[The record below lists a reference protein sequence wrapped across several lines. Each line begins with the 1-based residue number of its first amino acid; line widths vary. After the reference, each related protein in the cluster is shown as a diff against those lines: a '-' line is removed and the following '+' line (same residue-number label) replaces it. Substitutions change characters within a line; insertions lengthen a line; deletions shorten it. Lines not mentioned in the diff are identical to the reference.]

1 MRRIVV
7 TSALPYANGSIHL
20 GHLVEYIQTDIWARS
35 QKMSGNECV
44 YICADDSH
52 GTPIMLKAKELGITP
67 EELIEKTYD
76 EHVKDFKDF
85 QIEFDNFHTTHS
97 DENKEIS
104 QKIYQSL
111 RDKGN
116 IVSKEIEQF
125 YDNEA
130 KMFLPDR
137 FIKGECPKCGAKDQY
152 GDSCEECGATYSP
165 TDIKNPIST
174 VSNTTPV
181 TKKTE
186 HVFFQLSS
194 YESFLKEW
202 MQNNE
207 IQKEIKNKL
216 SEWLEGGLVDWDI
229 TRDKPYFGFEI
240 PDLKDKYFYVWLDA
254 PIGYIASH
262 KNYCDKN
269 KQNYIDDW
277 KEGSK
282 TELYHFIGKDIAYF
296 HGLFWPAMLEGAGM
310 RKPNGVYCHG
320 FLTIDGEKMSK
331 SRGTFFNARTYLN
344 HLLPDYLRYYFSSR
358 LTNKIEDID
367 LNFDDFMTRVNSDLV
382 GKIINIGS
390 RCAKFINKDFDNKL
404 SSKVG
409 NEELIESVLSR
420 KEEIIQ
426 NYEARN
432 YAANMRIISSLSDE
446 INKYLD
452 DEKPWVK
459 IKDDSTK
466 GHVQTICSDGIN
478 GFKFIIGYLKPVL
491 PEIANKVENLLNCD
505 SITWSNIDNQLKDH
519 KINAFVPLITRIN
532 KESIEKMKEENNK
545 ETVEAEDTDKIAID
559 DFIKVD
565 LRVAKVINAKELEE
579 SRKLLELEVD
589 LGDETRTI
597 FAGIKKSYT
606 PDELIGKLVVVIA
619 NLKPR
624 EMKFGT
630 SNGMVLATQH
640 NGDIIIIQPEKN
652 VAPGSKIS

>member
-20 GHLVEYIQTDIWARS
+20 GHLVEYIQTDIWVRS
-35 QKMSGNECV
+35 QKMAENECV

-67 EELIEKTYD
+67 EELIKKTYD
-76 EHVKDFKDF
+76 EHVKDFIDF
-85 QIEFDNFHTTHS
+85 QIEFDNFYTTHS

-104 QKIYQSL
+104 QNIYQSL
-111 RDKGN
+111 KEKGD

-137 FIKGECPKCGAKDQY
+137 FIKGECPKCGAKEQY

-165 TDIKNPIST
+165 TDVKNPIST

-194 YESFLKEW
+194 YESFLKDW
-202 MQNNE
+202 MENND

-240 PDLKDKYFYVWLDA
+240 PNLKDKYFYVWLDA

-269 KQNYIDDW
+269 KKNYIDDW
-277 KEGSK
+277 KEDSR

-296 HGLFWPAMLEGAGM
+296 HGLFWPAMLEGAGLK
-310 RKPNGVYCHG
+310 KPNGVFCHG

-390 RCAKFINKDFDNKL
+390 RCAKFINKDFDNQL
-404 SSKVG
+404 SSEVG
-409 NEELIESVLSR
+409 NKELIKSILSR
-420 KEEIIQ
+420 KEDIIQ

-446 INKYLD
+446 VNKYLD

-466 GHVQTICSDGIN
+466 SHVQTICSDGIN
-478 GFKFIIGYLKPVL
+478 GFKSILGYLKPVL
-491 PEIANKVENLLNCD
+491 PEIATKVENLLNCD
-505 SITWSNIDNQLKDH
+505 SITWSNIDNQLKNH
-519 KINAFVPLITRIN
+519 KINAFEPLITRIN

-545 ETVEAEDTDKIAID
+545 ETVVEEDVDKITID

-565 LRVAKVINAKELEE
+565 LRVAKVINAKELED

-597 FAGIKKSYT
+597 FAGIKKSYS
-606 PDELIGKLVVVIA
+606 PNELIGKLVVVIA

-624 EMKFGT
+624 KMKFGT

-640 NGDIIIIQPEKN
+640 DGDIIIIQPEKD
-652 VAPGSKIS
+652 VSPGSKIS

>member
-165 TDIKNPIST
+165 TDVKNPIST

-296 HGLFWPAMLEGAGM
+296 HGLFWPAMLEGAGL

-358 LTNKIEDID
+358 LTSKIEDID

-390 RCAKFINKDFDNKL
+390 RCAKFINKDFDSQL
-404 SSKVG
+404 SSEVG
-409 NEELIESVLSR
+409 NEELIKSVLSR
-420 KEEIIQ
+420 KKEIIQ
-426 NYEARN
+426 NYETRN
-432 YAANMRIISSLSDE
+432 YATNMRIISSLSDE
-446 INKYLD
+446 VNKYLD

-478 GFKFIIGYLKPVL
+478 GFKLIIGYLKPVL

-545 ETVEAEDTDKIAID
+545 ESVAAEDTDKIAID

-565 LRVAKVINAKELEE
+565 LRVAKIINAKELEE

-597 FAGIKKSYT
+597 FAGIKKSYS
-606 PDELIGKLVVVIA
+606 PDDLIGKLVVVIA

-624 EMKFGT
+624 KMKFGT

-640 NGDIIIIQPEKN
+640 DGDIIIIQPEKD
-652 VAPGSKIS
+652 VSPGSKIS

>member
-20 GHLVEYIQTDIWARS
+20 GHLVEYIQTDIWVRS
-35 QKMSGNECV
+35 QKMAENECV

-67 EELIEKTYD
+67 EELIKKTYD

-85 QIEFDNFHTTHS
+85 QIEFDNFYTTHS

-104 QKIYQSL
+104 QNIYQSL
-111 RDKGN
+111 KKKGD

-137 FIKGECPKCGAKDQY
+137 FIKGECPKCGAKEQY

-165 TDIKNPIST
+165 TDVKNPIST

-194 YESFLKEW
+194 YESFLKDW
-202 MQNNE
+202 MENND

-240 PDLKDKYFYVWLDA
+240 PNLKDKYFYVWLDA

-269 KQNYIDDW
+269 KKNYIDDW
-277 KEGSK
+277 KEDSR

-296 HGLFWPAMLEGAGM
+296 HGLFWPAMLEGAGLK
-310 RKPNGVYCHG
+310 KPNGVFCHG

-390 RCAKFINKDFDNKL
+390 RCAKFINKDFDNQL
-404 SSKVG
+404 SSEVG
-409 NEELIESVLSR
+409 NKELIKSILSR
-420 KEEIIQ
+420 KEDIIQ

-446 INKYLD
+446 VNKYLD

-466 GHVQTICSDGIN
+466 SHVQTICSDGIN
-478 GFKFIIGYLKPVL
+478 GFKSIIGYLKPVL
-491 PEIANKVENLLNCD
+491 PEIATKVENLLNCD
-505 SITWSNIDNQLKDH
+505 SITWSNIDNQLKNH
-519 KINAFVPLITRIN
+519 KINAFEPLITRIN

-545 ETVEAEDTDKIAID
+545 ETAVEEDVDKITID

-565 LRVAKVINAKELEE
+565 LRVAKVINAKELED

-597 FAGIKKSYT
+597 FAGIKKSYS
-606 PDELIGKLVVVIA
+606 PNELIGKLVVVIA

-624 EMKFGT
+624 KMKFGT

-640 NGDIIIIQPEKN
+640 DGDIIIIQPEKD
-652 VAPGSKIS
+652 VSPGSKIS

>member
-1 MRRIVV
+1 M
-7 TSALPYANGSIHL
+7 
-20 GHLVEYIQTDIWARS
+20 
-35 QKMSGNECV
+35 KCV

-165 TDIKNPIST
+165 TDVKNPIST

-202 MQNNE
+202 MKNNE

-240 PDLKDKYFYVWLDA
+240 PGLKDKYFYVWLDA

-296 HGLFWPAMLEGAGM
+296 HGLFWPAMLEGAGL

-390 RCAKFINKDFDNKL
+390 RCAKFINKDFDSQL
-404 SSKVG
+404 SSEVG
-409 NEELIESVLSR
+409 NEELIKSVLSR

-505 SITWSNIDNQLKDH
+505 SITWSNIDNQLTDH

-545 ETVEAEDTDKIAID
+545 ESVAAEDTDKIAID

-565 LRVAKVINAKELEE
+565 LRVAKIINAKELEE

-597 FAGIKKSYT
+597 FAGIKKSYS

-624 EMKFGT
+624 KMKFGT

-640 NGDIIIIQPEKN
+640 DGDIIIIQPEKD
-652 VAPGSKIS
+652 VSPGSKIS

>member
-116 IVSKEIEQF
+116 VVSKEIEQF

-165 TDIKNPIST
+165 TDVKNPIST

-296 HGLFWPAMLEGAGM
+296 HGLFWPAMLEGAGL

-390 RCAKFINKDFDNKL
+390 RCAKFINKDFDSQL
-404 SSKVG
+404 SSEVG
-409 NEELIESVLSR
+409 NEELIKSVLSR

-446 INKYLD
+446 VNKYLD

-545 ETVEAEDTDKIAID
+545 ESVAAEDTDKIAID

-565 LRVAKVINAKELEE
+565 LRVAKIINAKELEE

-597 FAGIKKSYT
+597 FAGIKKSYS

-624 EMKFGT
+624 KMKFGT

-640 NGDIIIIQPEKN
+640 DGDIIIIQPEKD
-652 VAPGSKIS
+652 VSPGSKIS

>member
-165 TDIKNPIST
+165 TDVKNPIST

-296 HGLFWPAMLEGAGM
+296 HGLFWPAMLEGAGL

-390 RCAKFINKDFDNKL
+390 RCAKFINKDFDSQL
-404 SSKVG
+404 SSEVG
-409 NEELIESVLSR
+409 NEELIKSVLSR

-446 INKYLD
+446 VNKYLD

-545 ETVEAEDTDKIAID
+545 ESVAAEDTDKIAID

-565 LRVAKVINAKELEE
+565 LRVAKIINAKELEE

-597 FAGIKKSYT
+597 FAGIKKSYS

-624 EMKFGT
+624 KMKFGT

-640 NGDIIIIQPEKN
+640 DGDIIIIQPEKD
-652 VAPGSKIS
+652 VSPGSKIS

>member
-20 GHLVEYIQTDIWARS
+20 GHLVEYIQTDIWVRS
-35 QKMSGNECV
+35 QKMAENECV

-67 EELIEKTYD
+67 EELIKKTYD

-104 QKIYQSL
+104 QRMYQSL
-111 RDKGN
+111 KDKGD

-165 TDIKNPIST
+165 TDVKNPIST

-202 MQNNE
+202 MHDND

-269 KQNYIDDW
+269 KQNYLDDW
-277 KEGSK
+277 KEDSN

-296 HGLFWPAMLEGAGM
+296 HGLFWPAMLEGAGF
-310 RKPNGVYCHG
+310 RKPNGVFCHG

-344 HLLPDYLRYYFSSR
+344 HLQPDYLRYYFSSR
-358 LTNKIEDID
+358 LTSKIEDID
-367 LNFDDFMTRVNSDLV
+367 LSFDDFMTRVNSDLV

-404 SSKVG
+404 SKDVG
-409 NEELIESVLSR
+409 NKSLLDTMLS
-420 KEEIIQ
+420 KKDEIIS
-426 NYEARN
+426 NYESRN
-432 YAANMRIISSLSDE
+432 FATNIRIITSLSDE
-446 INKYLD
+446 VNKYLD
-452 DEKPWVK
+452 EEKPWVK
-459 IKDDSTK
+459 IKNQDTK
-466 GHVQTICSDGIN
+466 ESVQTICTDGIN
-478 GFKFIIGYLKPVL
+478 AFRIIIAYLKPVL
-491 PEIANKVENLLNCD
+491 PDIACKVESMLNAD
-505 SITWSNIDNQLKDH
+505 SLSYQNISDMILDH
-519 KINAFVPLITRIN
+519 KINTFEPLITRIN
-532 KESIEKMKEENNK
+532 KESIEKMKDENK
-545 ETVEAEDTDKIAID
+545 QEDTVTEDTNKITID

-565 LRVAKVINAKELEE
+565 LRIAKVTNVKEIED
-579 SRKLLELEVD
+579 SRKLLELELD
-589 LGDETRTI
+589 IGDETRTI
-597 FAGIKKSYT
+597 FAGIKKSYS
-606 PDELIGKLVVVIA
+606 PDELIGKSVVVIA

-624 EMKFGT
+624 KMKFGV

-640 NGDIIIIQPEKN
+640 DGDIIVLQPEKD
-652 VAPGSKIS
+652 VPPGSKIS

>member
-20 GHLVEYIQTDIWARS
+20 GHLVEYIQTDIWVRS
-35 QKMSGNECV
+35 QKMAENECV

-67 EELIEKTYD
+67 EELIKKTYD

-104 QKIYQSL
+104 QRMYQSL
-111 RDKGN
+111 KDKGD

-125 YDNEA
+125 YDNQA

-165 TDIKNPIST
+165 TDVKNPIST

-202 MQNNE
+202 MHDND

-269 KQNYIDDW
+269 KQNYLDDW
-277 KEGSK
+277 KEDSN

-296 HGLFWPAMLEGAGM
+296 HGLFWPAMLEGAGF
-310 RKPNGVYCHG
+310 RKPNGVFCHG

-344 HLLPDYLRYYFSSR
+344 HLQPDYLRYYFSSR
-358 LTNKIEDID
+358 LTSKIEDID
-367 LNFDDFMTRVNSDLV
+367 LSFDDFMTRVNSDLV

-404 SSKVG
+404 SIDVG
-409 NEELIESVLSR
+409 NKSLLGTMLS
-420 KEEIIQ
+420 KKDEIIS
-426 NYEARN
+426 NYESRN
-432 YAANMRIISSLSDE
+432 FAANIRIITSLSDE
-446 INKYLD
+446 VNKYLD
-452 DEKPWVK
+452 EEKPWVK
-459 IKDDSTK
+459 IKNQDSK
-466 GHVQTICSDGIN
+466 ESVQTICTDGIN
-478 GFKFIIGYLKPVL
+478 AFRIIITYLKPVL
-491 PEIANKVENLLNCD
+491 PDIACKVESMLNAD
-505 SITWSNIDNQLKDH
+505 SLSYQNISDMILDH
-519 KINAFVPLITRIN
+519 KINTFEPLITRIN
-532 KESIEKMKEENNK
+532 KESIEKMKDENK
-545 ETVEAEDTDKIAID
+545 QEDIVTEDTNKITID

-565 LRVAKVINAKELEE
+565 LRIAKVINVKEIED
-579 SRKLLELEVD
+579 SRKLLELELD
-589 LGDETRTI
+589 IGDETRTI
-597 FAGIKKSYT
+597 FAGIKKSYS
-606 PDELIGKLVVVIA
+606 PDDLIGKSVVVIA
-619 NLKPR
+619 NLKLR
-624 EMKFGT
+624 KMKFGI

-640 NGDIIIIQPEKN
+640 DGEIIILQPEKD
-652 VAPGSKIS
+652 VPPGSKIS

>member
-35 QKMSGNECV
+35 QKMSENECV

-165 TDIKNPIST
+165 TDVKNPIST

-296 HGLFWPAMLEGAGM
+296 HGLFWPAMLEGAGL

-390 RCAKFINKDFDNKL
+390 RCAKFINKDFDSQL
-404 SSKVG
+404 SSEVG
-409 NEELIESVLSR
+409 NEELIKSVLSR

-432 YAANMRIISSLSDE
+432 YAANIRIISSLSDE
-446 INKYLD
+446 VNKYLD

-478 GFKFIIGYLKPVL
+478 GFKLIIGYLKPVL

-545 ETVEAEDTDKIAID
+545 ESVAADDTDKIAID

-565 LRVAKVINAKELEE
+565 LRVAKIINAKELEE

-597 FAGIKKSYT
+597 FAGIKKSYS

-624 EMKFGT
+624 KMKFGT

-640 NGDIIIIQPEKN
+640 DGDIIIIQPEKD
-652 VAPGSKIS
+652 VSPGSKIS

>member
-1 MRRIVV
+1 
-7 TSALPYANGSIHL
+7 
-20 GHLVEYIQTDIWARS
+20 
-35 QKMSGNECV
+35 MSGNECV

-85 QIEFDNFHTTHS
+85 QIEFDNFYTTHS

-125 YDNEA
+125 YDKEA

-165 TDIKNPIST
+165 TDVKNPIST

-269 KQNYIDDW
+269 EQNYI
-277 KEGSK
+277 
-282 TELYHFIGKDIAYF
+282 I
-296 HGLFWPAMLEGAGM
+296 
-310 RKPNGVYCHG
+310 
-320 FLTIDGEKMSK
+320 
-331 SRGTFFNARTYLN
+331 
-344 HLLPDYLRYYFSSR
+344 
-358 LTNKIEDID
+358 
-367 LNFDDFMTRVNSDLV
+367 
-382 GKIINIGS
+382 
-390 RCAKFINKDFDNKL
+390 
-404 SSKVG
+404 
-409 NEELIESVLSR
+409 
-420 KEEIIQ
+420 
-426 NYEARN
+426 
-432 YAANMRIISSLSDE
+432 
-446 INKYLD
+446 
-452 DEKPWVK
+452 
-459 IKDDSTK
+459 
-466 GHVQTICSDGIN
+466 
-478 GFKFIIGYLKPVL
+478 
-491 PEIANKVENLLNCD
+491 
-505 SITWSNIDNQLKDH
+505 
-519 KINAFVPLITRIN
+519 
-532 KESIEKMKEENNK
+532 
-545 ETVEAEDTDKIAID
+545 
-559 DFIKVD
+559 
-565 LRVAKVINAKELEE
+565 
-579 SRKLLELEVD
+579 
-589 LGDETRTI
+589 
-597 FAGIKKSYT
+597 
-606 PDELIGKLVVVIA
+606 
-619 NLKPR
+619 
-624 EMKFGT
+624 
-630 SNGMVLATQH
+630 
-640 NGDIIIIQPEKN
+640 
-652 VAPGSKIS
+652 

>member
-76 EHVKDFKDF
+76 EHVKDFEDF

-116 IVSKEIEQF
+116 IVNKEIEQF

-137 FIKGECPKCGAKDQY
+137 FIRGECPKCGAKDQY

-165 TDIKNPIST
+165 TDVKNPIST
-174 VSNTTPV
+174 VSNTIPV

-202 MQNNE
+202 MKNNE

-296 HGLFWPAMLEGAGM
+296 HGLFWPAMLEGAGL

-390 RCAKFINKDFDNKL
+390 RCAKFINKDFDSQL
-404 SSKVG
+404 SSEVG
-409 NEELIESVLSR
+409 NEELIKSVLSR

-432 YAANMRIISSLSDE
+432 YAANIRIISSLSDA

-466 GHVQTICSDGIN
+466 AHVQTICSDGIN

-505 SITWSNIDNQLKDH
+505 SITWSNIDNQLTDQ

-545 ETVEAEDTDKIAID
+545 ESVIAEDTDRITID
-559 DFIKVD
+559 DFLKVD
-565 LRVAKVINAKELEE
+565 LRVAKIINAKELED

-597 FAGIKKSYT
+597 FAGIKKSYN
-606 PDELIGKLVVVIA
+606 PDELMGKLVVVIA

-624 EMKFGT
+624 KMKFGT

-640 NGDIIIIQPEKN
+640 DGDIIIIQPEKD
-652 VAPGSKIS
+652 VSPGSKIS